1 MKSVGVILISLAAG
15 CEAKV
20 YFKEQ
25 FNDAGWTERWV
36 ESTTWKSAN
45 EMGTWEK
52 TAGKW
57 YGDENDTGIQTAK
70 DARFY
75 GLSAM
80 MDESFTNTGKD
91 LVLQYTVKNE
101 QKIDCGGMYIK
112 LAAAA
117 DQASFGGDTPYQ
129 IMFGPDI
136 CGTSS
141 KRTHVIFNYPA
152 KDENLLV
159 DPEIKCESDQVSHLY
174 TLHVKSDATY
184 EVFID
189 DVSKQSGSLEDHW
202 DFLLP
207 KEIKDPAQSKPED
220 WVDSKKIP
228 DPEDAKPEGYD
239 DIPSQ
244 IPDPEASMPD
254 DWEEEDDGEWEP
266 PLIDNPEYKGP
277 WKQKMIDNPE
287 YIGEWEH
294 PMIPNPDYKED
305 KDLATRCV
313 DCAMIGFELWQVKS
327 GTIFDDI
334 IVTDSLDEA
343 KAFAQET
350 FYAKKEAEKE
360 MFDNFEEDRK
370 AKEKEEREQKKKERE
385 AAKKKEEEEKEAE
398 NAEAEEEH
406 DEL

>member
-1 MKSVGVILISLAAG
+1 MKSVGAVIAALAAG
-15 CEAKV
+15 TEAKV
-20 YFKEQ
+20 YFQEK

-45 EMGTWEK
+45 EMGTWEQ

-57 YGDENDTGIQTAK
+57 YGDEKDTGIKTAK

-75 GLSAM
+75 GLTAM
-80 MDESFTNTGKD
+80 MDEPFSSDGKD

-112 LAAAA
+112 LASAS
-117 DQASFGGDTPYQ
+117 DQAAFGGDTPYQ

-141 KRTHVIFNYPA
+141 KRTHVIFNYPP

-174 TLHVKSDATY
+174 TLHIKSDATY

-189 DVSKQSGSLEDHW
+189 EKSKQAGSLEDHW

-207 KEIKDPAQSKPED
+207 KEIKDPDQSKPAD
-220 WVDSKKIP
+220 WVDEKKIP
-228 DPEDAKPEGYD
+228 DPEDVKPEGYD
-239 DIPSQ
+239 DIPAQ

-266 PLIDNPEYKGP
+266 PVIDNPDYKGP
-277 WKQKMIDNPE
+277 WKQKMIDNPD
-287 YIGEWEH
+287 YKGEWEH
-294 PMIPNPDYKED
+294 PMIANPEYKED
-305 KDLATRCV
+305 TELANRCV

-343 KAFAQET
+343 KAFAKET
-350 FYAKKEAEKE
+350 FFAKQEGEKE
-360 MFDNFEEDRK
+360 MFDNIEEER
-370 AKEKEEREQKKKERE
+370 KEKEKKERE
-385 AAKKKEEEEKEAE
+385 AKKAERAAKKAEEDALKDEE
-398 NAEAEEEH
+398 NSEAEEEH